1 MSTEEKITATMV
13 ASEEGRMKFLP
24 RVAGNQFLKL
34 EGLIFHFMGKL
45 CGDYK
50 GSMWEFYDLS
60 NGGFYLAPRIEK
72 MNLAWADNYFE
83 GTVSGDAAGI
93 IASLFAINTL
103 ANLNAC
109 EKMTDAYYALLDF
122 ACQHEEAGEI
132 LSAID

>member
-13 ASEEGRMKFLP
+13 SEEGRMAFLP

-45 CGDYK
+45 CCDYE
-50 GSMWEFYDLS
+50 GSTWEFYDLS

-72 MNLAWADNYFE
+72 MYLAWADNYFE
-83 GTVSGDAAGI
+83 GAASGDAAGI

-103 ANLNAC
+103 AN
-109 EKMTDAYYALLDF
+109 KT
-122 ACQHEEAGEI
+122 
-132 LSAID
+132 